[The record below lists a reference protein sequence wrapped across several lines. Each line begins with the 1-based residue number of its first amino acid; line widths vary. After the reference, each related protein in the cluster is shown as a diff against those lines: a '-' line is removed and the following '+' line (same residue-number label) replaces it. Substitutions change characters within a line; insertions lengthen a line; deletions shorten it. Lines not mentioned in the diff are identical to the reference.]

1 MPPPQGDSGRVL
13 GASMHR
19 RTSSDRHVRWHAG
32 RRGAACGAVEAIAG
46 DPERVEES
54 RMDFGRSLSVLERDI
69 PVSHDG
75 IGKSGRIPEQ

>member
-13 GASMHR
+13 CASMHR
-19 RTSSDRHVRWHAG
+19 RTGSGRHVRWHA
-32 RRGAACGAVEAIAG
+32 RRRRACGAVEAIAG

-54 RMDFGRSLSVLERDI
+54 RMDFGRSLSLLERVF
-69 PVSHDG
+69 PVSQDS